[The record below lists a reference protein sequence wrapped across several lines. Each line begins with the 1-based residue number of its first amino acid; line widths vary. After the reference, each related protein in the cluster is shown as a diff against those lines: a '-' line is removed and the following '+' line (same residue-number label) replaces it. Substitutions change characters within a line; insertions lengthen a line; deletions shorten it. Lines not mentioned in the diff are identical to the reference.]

1 MNQTTPAETRPQ
13 VDPRVPVFFGIGIA
27 LFLLYLVT
35 FAINVRAENDWYT
48 EAWPSYELLIHGHVL
63 GFLRES
69 PAYVGSLIM
78 RAPFALLA
86 GAFGASPRTGYIF
99 CALPCLLAPGLFAGY
114 LAANRPRDSRHRAGK
129 RSRIGIRPVDLFM
142 ATPSA
147 IVCVSDGHPE
157 DALGAVLCVLAVVL
171 AYRGSGKTAGFLLGV
186 ALINKSWAVVIVPFV
201 FAVMPADRRLSG
213 FITMVVTAG
222 LVLIPVTAIRAT
234 SSGGAGSALGYQTG
248 TIFLVPQLLWW
259 FSRTSWIVREAHILL
274 VALDWLV
281 AGLWWWLRV
290 RGRRER
296 PSFSQ
301 VLLALA
307 LLFFLRAAV
316 DPWDNIYYLAPFML
330 AVMTYEDPP
339 GFPKLSWLYA
349 ILIIVIVP
357 PQGALKG
364 LGLNAQAA
372 VFAVFA
378 LLTIAYFGWRAFSSK
393 GAESSRVYAA
403 AKGAP
408 DRASST

>member
-1 MNQTTPAETRPQ
+1 MTPTTSAETSKP
-13 VDPRVPVFFGIGIA
+13 VDPRVPLLFGIGIA

-63 GFLRES
+63 SFLRDS

-86 GAFGASPRTGYIF
+86 GAFGASARTGYIF
-99 CALPCLLAPGLFAGY
+99 TALPCLLAPGLFAGY
-114 LAANRPRDSRHRAGK
+114 VAANRPQRSQGAPAS
-129 RSRIGIRPVDLFM
+129 RSRISIRPVDLFM

-157 DALGAVLCVLAVVL
+157 DALGAVLCILAVLL
-171 AYRGSGKTAGFLLGV
+171 AYRGSGRTAGFLLGV
-186 ALINKSWAVVIVPFV
+186 ALINKSWAVVVVPFL
-201 FAVMPADRRLSG
+201 FAVMPADRRLAG

-222 LVLIPVTAIRAT
+222 TVLIPVTAIRAT
-234 SSGGAGSALGYQTG
+234 SSGGAGNALGDQTG
-248 TIFLVPQLLWW
+248 TIFLIPQLLWW
-259 FSRTSWIVREAHILL
+259 FPRNSWIVREAHVLL

-281 AGLWWWLRV
+281 AGVWWWLRV
-290 RGRRER
+290 RRRR
-296 PSFSQ
+296 KPPSLDR

-349 ILIIVIVP
+349 ILIVVIIP
-357 PQGALKG
+357 PQGLLKG
-364 LGLNAQAA
+364 LGFNAQAG
-372 VFAVFA
+372 VFAAFA
-378 LLTIAYFGWRAFSSK
+378 LLTIAYFGWRAFSPQGS
-393 GAESSRVYAA
+393 ESESGRVYAA
-403 AKGAP
+403 ASGSP
-408 DRASST
+408 T